1 MFKQFVTRANMMS
14 LKLWERFLQNFELS
28 WIPCW
33 TPPRYAEKKIFKAV
47 FGWLSIMS
55 KLPGKCSHRNPE
67 KSSNKNLGNRDISC
81 KLSSLSLIM
90 YGSLALNPTSQ
101 QTTLSYITL
110 HCQIRNLGKKHWHWI
125 IADPFTLGS
134 FIGRVMLDGIYH

>member
-90 YGSLALNPTSQ
+90 YGSLALIPQANKQHCPK
-101 QTTLSYITL
+101 LPYIAKLET
-110 HCQIRNLGKKHWHWI
+110 LGKS
-125 IADPFTLGS
+125 TGTGS
-134 FIGRVMLDGIYH
+134 